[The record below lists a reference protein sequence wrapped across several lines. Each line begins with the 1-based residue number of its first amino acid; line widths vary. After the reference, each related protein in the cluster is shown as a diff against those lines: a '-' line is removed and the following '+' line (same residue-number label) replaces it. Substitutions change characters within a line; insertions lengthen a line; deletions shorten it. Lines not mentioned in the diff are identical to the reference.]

1 MAPLLPR
8 HQRPLSTTWLES
20 SLLMTLSLSCEQ
32 HCCTPYMA
40 YLALTVCSTD
50 TSLGSEPA
58 SRAQLLPLHRSS
70 SPLQWQKCLT

>member
-32 HCCTPYMA
+32 RCCTAYMA
-40 YLALTVCSTD
+40 YLAQIACSRD

-58 SRAQLLPLHRSS
+58 FRAQLLPLLRSS
-70 SPLQWQKCLT
+70 RPLQWQKCLT